1 MKLSNIAGFTRKGNT
16 LYAHVYFWPGTEAT
30 LGGISV
36 KPKSAKLLASG
47 KNVEFSHT
55 GTQLTFKG
63 LPTEAPDEPVTVIAI
78 EFDSEPRQ
86 KSLAGRVIDI
96 ITEIEK
102 KQHPAGPE

>member
-1 MKLSNIAGFTRKGNT
+1 MFVMWAHSAMRKAHTSDPAQNQRGRDQT
-16 LYAHVYFWPGTEAT
+16 LT
-30 LGGISV
+30 
-36 KPKSAKLLASG
+36 